1 MTTRNILI
9 ALGVAAA
16 LAAGVGTYSS
26 TASAHDGPGYYGP
39 RMMDGYGP
47 RYGRGPG
54 YGWRRGYG
62 PGYRHMRG
70 YGPGYARRGWRGEYC
85 PGYGRGYGR
94 WMMGW

>member
-26 TASAHDGPGYYGP
+26 TASAHDGS

-47 RYGRGPG
+47 GYGRGPG
-54 YGWRRGYG
+54 
-62 PGYRHMRG
+62 
-70 YGPGYARRGWRGEYC
+70 
-85 PGYGRGYGR
+85 
-94 WMMGW
+94 